1 MLVVVY
7 PNKDVSTEF
16 EFKYW
21 VDNYDKTVLDLAL
34 AFDFNGPMG
43 K

>member
-1 MLVVVY
+1 MFIVAY
-7 PNKDVSTEF
+7 PKENATTEF

-21 VDNYDKTVLDLAL
+21 VDQYDKTVLELAV

-43 K
+43 